1 MQDEGSEVEV
11 KLDGTPLKKG
21 EETKLGV
28 GMTISYGSTEYK
40 ASPCNLTTMRVGAT
54 WILGCNINVLWHARH
69 GAILSCVCT
78 NTMLLA
84 LLVQYHFSDPDALA
98 TCTCT
103 CHLQLQQC
111 IGRLTECRAIK
122 RPRL

>member
-40 ASPCNLTTMRVGAT
+40 ASPCYLTTVRVSAT
-54 WILGCNINVLWHARH
+54 WTSWA
-69 GAILSCVCT
+69 
-78 NTMLLA
+78 
-84 LLVQYHFSDPDALA
+84 A
-98 TCTCT
+98 TPTPFGMQGT
-103 CHLQLQQC
+103 
-111 IGRLTECRAIK
+111 G
-122 RPRL
+122 PS